1 MDITLFHSI
10 WTVAMLILFICI
22 WAWAWSSKRK
32 AGFDAAARMPLDDD
46 VHGCTNVSHRDVP
59 MPRAQDA
66 QERPAIGRM
75 PRAADNDGVPVTRT
89 GENNN
94 G

>member
-10 WTVAMLILFICI
+10 WTVAMLILFIGI

-32 AGFDAAARMPLDDD
+32 PGFDAAARMPLDDD
-46 VHGCTNVSHRDVP
+46 VHGRTNAAP
-59 MPRAQDA
+59 
-66 QERPAIGRM
+66 GRT
-75 PRAADNDGVPVTRT
+75 PRAADTDIDTTRT